1 MSSTRKTPEHL
12 GPAYSLSEEA
22 TVAGVTVAATA
33 AAITG
38 VTVAATAAAITVV
51 TVAATAAAITVVEV
65 AITVVEVAVT
75 AAATVAEAVGVGGA
89 AAEAVEAV
97 ETAGYGPPLVG
108 FGPAIDNVFSK
119 GAGNVGPLLMGIIAR

>member
-12 GPAYSLSEEA
+12 GPAYSLSEAA

-33 AAITG
+33 AATVA
-38 VTVAATAAAITVV
+38 VTAVEVAATAA
-51 TVAATAAAITVVEV
+51 
-65 AITVVEVAVT
+65 
-75 AAATVAEAVGVGGA
+75 GVGGA

>member
-33 AAITG
+33 AA
-38 VTVAATAAAITVV
+38 
-51 TVAATAAAITVVEV
+51 
-65 AITVVEVAVT
+65 
-75 AAATVAEAVGVGGA
+75 TVAEAVGVGGA
-89 AAEAVEAV
+89 AAEAAEAV
-97 ETAGYGPPLVG
+97 GTAGYGPPLVG